1 MLWTALQEL
10 KNCNNS
16 ERHLMLQFGSFVP
29 DEGGGGGK
37 KVNCCALVLVLFT
50 FTMNFKRWAKR
61 RKTS

>member
-29 DEGGGGGK
+29 DEGGGGK
-37 KVNCCALVLVLFT
+37 KKSTVA
-50 FTMNFKRWAKR
+50 R
-61 RKTS
+61 